1 MEKLEFVDCG
11 KFMDEKTARALL
23 ERVWWPV
30 GPRCPHCVVI
40 GGGGLQGEPEEGSRS
55 PEKGKGCGSAGI
67 AESNLQSQLGRA
79 FMGRNSLE
87 SVTVGDLSQGR
98 FGNG

>member
-1 MEKLEFVDCG
+1 
-11 KFMDEKTARALL
+11 MDEKTARALL

-40 GGGGLQGEPEEGSRS
+40 GGDYRVNPRKVPEVQ
-55 PEKGKGCGSAGI
+55 KGKGCGSAGI
-67 AESNLQSQLGRA
+67 AGSNSQSQLGRA

-87 SVTVGDLSQGR
+87 SVAVGNLSPGR
-98 FGNG
+98 FG